1 MDKNSMPKDIGK
13 LIINTNLPVS
23 ERLLSFIKQTGNPYV
38 FRTGETVVEVEFAGK
53 RSFSNALSNL
63 LSG

>member
-13 LIINTNLPVS
+13 LIINTNIPVTD
-23 ERLLSFIKQTGNPYV
+23 RILSFIEQVENPYV
-38 FRTGETVVEVEFAGK
+38 LRAGETVVEVEFAGK